1 MVLYGLDLVP
11 IWKSSNTGLG
21 GTLAALGNDGALV
34 LYRADGTAVWRATGA
49 PPASIA
55 AAQ

>member
-1 MVLYGLDLVP
+1 VLYGLDLVP